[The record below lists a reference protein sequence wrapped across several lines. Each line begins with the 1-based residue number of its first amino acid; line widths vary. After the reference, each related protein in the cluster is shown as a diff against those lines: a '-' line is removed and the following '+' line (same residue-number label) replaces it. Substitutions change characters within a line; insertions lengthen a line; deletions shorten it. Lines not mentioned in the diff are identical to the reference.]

1 MLAGWAARR
10 RLRGRSSSSSWS
22 LVGGAKS
29 HCASSWAG
37 WLPLLP
43 YATVQLL
50 ACRGQRIAFCF
61 LNARLPP
68 QSPTTS

>member
-1 MLAGWAARR
+1 LLAGPLVVVFVVARR
-10 RLRGRSSSSSWS
+10 
-22 LVGGAKS
+22 GGAKS